1 MMIKINK
8 SFISIPRDRPVHGDI
23 IMSAENTSYI
33 LMAISGTTA
42 IICFGF
48 AFYFSQKENDD

>member
-8 SFISIPRDRPVHGDI
+8 NFHNHRRDRPVHGDI

-33 LMAISGTTA
+33 LMAISGATA
-42 IICFGF
+42 IVCFGF
-48 AFYFSQKENDD
+48 AFYFSQKDSDD